1 MQELGFYR
9 FAKKDPNP
17 VAIIDTQEK
26 AWSRGEL
33 LQSVNQLSNG
43 LKSFGLTKGDT
54 VAILLPN
61 SVEYYIT
68 YLACA
73 QCGFYLVPINWHLSG
88 PEVAYILQDSEA
100 KVFITS
106 GHNNQIVEAA
116 KKAAEEAEK
125 ARLEKE
131 RTAVIQGLLDEGG
144 YDSTSSKSDRDRSTV
159 TESSAAATKGV
170 GGGGYTASDS
180 VRESQR
186 GNYGSSSGGVRDS
199 GGSTG
204 GYSYGGGGRQGFGYG
219 LADGGRVYYMDGGLA
234 DLVDIY
240 D

>member
-116 KKAAEEAEK
+116 KKAAKEA
-125 ARLEKE
+125 
-131 RTAVIQGLLDEGG
+131 TLD
-144 YDSTSSKSDRDRSTV
+144 SSKC
-159 TESSAAATKGV
+159 
-170 GGGGYTASDS
+170 
-180 VRESQR
+180 
-186 GNYGSSSGGVRDS
+186 
-199 GGSTG
+199 
-204 GYSYGGGGRQGFGYG
+204 
-219 LADGGRVYYMDGGLA
+219 LAVQPIEG
-234 DLVDIY
+234 LVDFQT
-240 D
+240 